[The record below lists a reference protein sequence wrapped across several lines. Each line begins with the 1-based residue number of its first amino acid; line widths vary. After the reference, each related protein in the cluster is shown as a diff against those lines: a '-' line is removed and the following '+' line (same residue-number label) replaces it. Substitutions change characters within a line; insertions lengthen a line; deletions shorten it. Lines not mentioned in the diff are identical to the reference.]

1 MRSERPIHLDVGVPS
16 GNTFDAH
23 PDTPGHGDA
32 RSQQQLADQGRSLRD
47 LLAQQRGA
55 ADGAPANTGAGAA
68 SPFALFGPAAPA
80 AELKTA
86 PPGTQEP
93 AAGLEQALERMAR
106 RLLVSDGSSGRRG
119 VQIQLDSAE
128 LPGVVVDIFE
138 DEGRL
143 LTRFTCSQESA
154 RERLCAGAR
163 WFADNLAERLQ
174 RDVRVQVQTDDPE
187 DPCLL
192 QVDADH

>member
-1 MRSERPIHLDVGVPS
+1 MRSERPINLDVGVPS
-16 GNTFDAH
+16 GNAFDAN

-47 LLAQQRGA
+47 LLAQQRSP
-55 ADGAPANTGAGAA
+55 ADSAPASAGAA
-68 SPFALFGPAAPA
+68 SPFELFGPAAPA
-80 AELKTA
+80 AERKATSPA
-86 PPGTQEP
+86 AQEP
-93 AAGLEQALERMAR
+93 PVVLEQTLDRLAR
-106 RLLVSDGSSGRRG
+106 RLLVGDGSSGRRG

-143 LTRFTCSQESA
+143 LTCFTCNQEST

-187 DPCLL
+187 DRCLL